1 MFVCLGAGLI
11 AGAFLLVKYL
21 DSSMVL
27 WKCAACFNS
36 SLSLLIRSRL
46 AHMAT
51 ALAFH
56 LLATPAVVFLFHY
69 FAFLLFFSV
78 CFGTTF
84 GTTFL
89 FIDTLLLLVTSAETP
104 AALQVFA
111 VLTVGKR
118 LNSGF
123 RFSSPPP

>member
-1 MFVCLGAGLI
+1 
-11 AGAFLLVKYL
+11 
-21 DSSMVL
+21 MVL

-36 SLSLLIRSRL
+36 LYPMLIRSRL

-56 LLATPAVVFLFHY
+56 HLANPLAVVFLYRY